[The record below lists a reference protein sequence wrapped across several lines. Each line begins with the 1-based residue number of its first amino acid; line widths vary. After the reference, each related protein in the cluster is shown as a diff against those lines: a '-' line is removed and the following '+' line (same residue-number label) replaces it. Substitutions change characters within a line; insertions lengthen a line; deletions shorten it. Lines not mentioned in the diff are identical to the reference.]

1 MRSALVLGIIS
12 ITSLACSQRRPHGVA
27 VDASGVGEPPP
38 AALPSNATAPAA
50 VLAVAQAAATAWQVE
65 GGGAALGDRV
75 GLLPARSH
83 ALGGGEW
90 LVLVPIE
97 QQFGYVTL
105 RVRVG
110 ADGRVADAREVAGLP
125 ELEVARMPRGLR
137 EEEVRI
143 GDLRGTVTWP
153 AGSAR
158 VPGVVLI
165 AGSGPQDRDGTV
177 GPNRPFM
184 DLAWGLA
191 AAGIA
196 VLRHDKRSFRADHPT
211 TLADEAADAVAA
223 LATLAALERVDADH
237 VFLLG
242 HSLGGVVAT
251 RAAAGQRVAGLILAA
266 APARPLEEALLEQVA
281 YLVRWRGGDDAAV
294 SAELARQRAAV
305 RASREAFWLDV
316 RAHTVAEALRQLPP
330 TLPFLV
336 VQGERDYQTTAVDV
350 RRWRELLGPRPAQF
364 RLYPELDHLLMR
376 GQGMA
381 TPKSYGVPGRVERR
395 LIDDVATWV
404 LTR

>member
-1 MRSALVLGIIS
+1 M
-12 ITSLACSQRRPHGVA
+12 
-27 VDASGVGEPPP
+27 
-38 AALPSNATAPAA
+38 ALPSNASAPAA
-50 VLAVAQAAATAWQVE
+50 VLAVAEQAAAVWQVE
-65 GGGAALGDRV
+65 GAGAALGDRV

-105 RVRVG
+105 RVRVA
-110 ADGRVADAREVAGLP
+110 ADGRVAEAREVAGLP

-143 GDLRGTVTWP
+143 GALGGTVTWP

-196 VLRHDKRSFRADHPT
+196 VLRYDKRSFRLGHSD

-223 LATLAALERVDADH
+223 LATLAALERVDRDH

-251 RAAAGQRVAGLILAA
+251 RAAGGMRVAGIILAA

-294 SAELARQRAAV
+294 SAELARQRAAI
-305 RASREAFWLDV
+305 AATREAFWLEV
-316 RAHTVAEALRQLPP
+316 RAHTVAEALQR
-330 TLPFLV
+330 
-336 VQGERDYQTTAVDV
+336 
-350 RRWRELLGPRPAQF
+350 PRAQPA
-364 RLYPELDHLLMR
+364 L
-376 GQGMA
+376 
-381 TPKSYGVPGRVERR
+381 PGRAGRARLPDHPGRR
-395 LIDDVATWV
+395 AALARAAGAQTVRVSAVSGARPPADARPRHGHAEIVWRARARRAPPDRRRRHLGAYALAPLGCDGAGHSMTESVTARG
-404 LTR
+404 LCLP

>member
-1 MRSALVLGIIS
+1 M
-12 ITSLACSQRRPHGVA
+12 
-27 VDASGVGEPPP
+27 
-38 AALPSNATAPAA
+38 ALPSNASAPAA
-50 VLAVAQAAATAWQVE
+50 VLAVAEQAAAAWQIE
-65 GGGAALGDRV
+65 GAGAVLGDRV

-83 ALGGGEW
+83 ALGGGAW

-97 QQFGYVTL
+97 LKFGYVTL
-105 RVRVG
+105 RVRVA
-110 ADGRVADAREVAGLP
+110 ADGRVAEARQVAGLP

-137 EEEVRI
+137 EDEVRI
-143 GDLRGTVTWP
+143 GALGGTLTWP
-153 AGSAR
+153 AGRGR

-196 VLRHDKRSFRADHPT
+196 VLRYDKRSFRLGHSD

-223 LATLAALERVDADH
+223 LATLAALERVDRDR

-251 RAAAGQRVAGLILAA
+251 RAAGGMRVAGIILAA

-294 SAELARQRAAV
+294 SAELARQRAAIG
-305 RASREAFWLDV
+305 ATREAFWLEV
-316 RAHTVAEALRQLPP
+316 RAHTVAEGLQRLGPS
-330 TLPFLV
+330 LPFLV
-336 VQGERDYQTTAVDV
+336 VQGERDYQTTPVDV
-350 RRWRELLGPRPAQF
+350 QRWRELLGPRPSEF

-376 GQGMA
+376 GHGMA

-404 LTR
+404 LTH